1 VSVVAANERPTTPI
15 WWYGLVG
22 LAALLAALWVLSVV
36 VGFVL
41 GLVKVAIVVILGIAL
56 VSWVLG
62 SKAAR

>member
-1 VSVVAANERPTTPI
+1 VAAPQRPTTPV

-22 LAALLAALWVLSVV
+22 LAILLGALWAVKLV

-41 GLVKVAIVVILGIAL
+41 GLVKVAILVILAVAL

-62 SKAAR
+62 NKVDR

>member
-1 VSVVAANERPTTPI
+1 VAAAPQRPTTPL

-22 LAALLAALWVLSVV
+22 LAIFLAALWVVQVV

-41 GLVKVAIVVILGIAL
+41 GLVKVAIVVIVAIAL

-62 SKAAR
+62 NKAER

>member
-1 VSVVAANERPTTPI
+1 MAAPERPTTPL

-22 LAALLAALWVLSVV
+22 LAILLIALWVVKVV

-41 GLVKVAIVVILGIAL
+41 GLVKVAIVVILAIAL

-62 SKAAR
+62 SKAER

>member
-1 VSVVAANERPTTPI
+1 L

-22 LAALLAALWVLSVV
+22 LATFLAVLWVVKLV
-36 VGFVL
+36 VGFAL

-62 SKAAR
+62 NKAER